1 MANLNAALSQLREQK
16 KRTQGEIDRLD
27 QAIRVLESLGK
38 GNGRSGMGL
47 MRARPRISAAGRR
60 RIALAQKARWA
71 KVRALR
77 EKKAA

>member
-16 KRTQGEIDRLD
+16 KRTQGEVDRLD

-38 GNGRSGMGL
+38 GMGRSGMSL